1 MTNSGAPGGLPMT
14 HRAGGEFHGPL
25 GHASSDLSEIASRKQ
40 NFWGISRPSGCVSG
54 ISRALSRPRSH
65 RKRSDKGSQ
74 RSDKGSQRSPGRRV
88 DARSI
93 GQRFR
98 ALAALSGPLRWRKK
112 HPGLAYSARML
123 SHFGLADQISIS
135 YRQTVGNRSEAKRR
149 CIENPPVFFR
159 FPGVTF
165 WEWLIL
171 LRKSGRLA
179 HSETSHPLI
188 YRGKMRKI
196 PRLR

>member
-14 HRAGGEFHGPL
+14 HHAGGEFHGPL

-74 RSDKGSQRSPGRRV
+74 RSPGRRV

-98 ALAALSGPLRWRKK
+98 ALAALSGPVRHRKMTLDLLTQHTCCLILDLPTK
-112 HPGLAYSARML
+112 SQFH
-123 SHFGLADQISIS
+123 
-135 YRQTVGNRSEAKRR
+135 TAKRSGIVQKR
-149 CIENPPVFFR
+149 SVCAPGTHPVPLR
-159 FPGVTF
+159 GPGITF

-171 LRKSGRLA
+171 CPKSGRLD
-179 HSETSHPLI
+179 HCVRSGVHRIHNLHRLHVETN
-188 YRGKMRKI
+188 
-196 PRLR
+196 

>member
-1 MTNSGAPGGLPMT
+1 MINSGAFRGSVWSY
-14 HRAGGEFHGPL
+14 RAGGEFHGPL

-74 RSDKGSQRSPGRRV
+74 RSPGRRV

-98 ALAALSGPLRWRKK
+98 ALAALSGPVRHRKND
-112 HPGLAYSARML
+112 PGFADSAHVL

-149 CIENPPVFFR
+149 CIGNPSGI
-159 FPGVTF
+159 FPISWGHFLGVADS
-165 WEWLIL
+165 I
-171 LRKSGRLA
+171 
-179 HSETSHPLI
+179 SEIGPL
-188 YRGKMRKI
+188 G
-196 PRLR
+196 PLCSS